1 MNNTDGYRGT
11 EEQKKLAAF
20 KAAGEIQ
27 DNMILG
33 LGTGSTVYHLIV
45 KLAERVHGGLSIHAA
60 ATSARTEELAAHYG
74 IPLIPFHNAEQIH
87 LAIDGVDA
95 IDPDFHSTKG
105 GGGALFREKVIA
117 LKALRVIWIMDQS
130 KLVPTLNGLTL
141 PVEVVPFA
149 LEYVEEQVLAMGF
162 TSCLRRN
169 GDGPAEDGPDRG
181 RLDKSGLDRSRLDRN
196 GLDRNGLVRNG
207 LVRNGLVRSGLV
219 RSGLSGY
226 DPGANAFL
234 TDNGNYILDLQGKEG
249 MDYRLMAGKL
259 KALTGVVETGLFG
272 NICEK
277 IIVGTKDGV
286 MVKSP
291 AKP

>member
-1 MNNTDGYRGT
+1 MNNTDGYHGT

-45 KLAERVHGGLSIHAA
+45 KLAERVRGGLSIHAA

-74 IPLIPFHNAEQIH
+74 IPLIPFHGAQQIH

-95 IDPDFHSTKG
+95 IDPDFHSIKG

-149 LEYVEEQVLAMGF
+149 LEYVEEQVRAMGF

-181 RLDKSGLDRSRLDRN
+181 RLDKSGLDRSRL
-196 GLDRNGLVRNG
+196 VRNG
-207 LVRNGLVRSGLV
+207 LIRNGLVRSGL
-219 RSGLSGY
+219 SG
-226 DPGANAFL
+226 DNPGANAFL
-234 TDNGNYILDLQGKEG
+234 TDNGNYILDLQGNEG

>member
-45 KLAERVHGGLSIHAA
+45 KLAERVRGGLSIHAA

-74 IPLIPFHNAEQIH
+74 IPLIPFHGAQQIH

-95 IDPDFHSTKG
+95 IDPDFHSIKG

-149 LEYVEEQVLAMGF
+149 LEYVEEQVRAMGF

-181 RLDKSGLDRSRLDRN
+181 RLDKSGLDRSRL
-196 GLDRNGLVRNG
+196 VRNG
-207 LVRNGLVRSGLV
+207 LIRNGLVRSGL
-219 RSGLSGY
+219 SG
-226 DPGANAFL
+226 DNPGANAFL

>member
-1 MNNTDGYRGT
+1 MNNTDGYHGT

-45 KLAERVHGGLSIHAA
+45 KLAERVRGGLSIHAA

-74 IPLIPFHNAEQIH
+74 IPLIPFHGAQQIH

-95 IDPDFHSTKG
+95 IDPDFHSIKG

-149 LEYVEEQVLAMGF
+149 LEYVEEQVRAMGF

-169 GDGPAEDGPDRG
+169 GDGPAEDAPDRG
-181 RLDKSGLDRSRLDRN
+181 RLDKSGLDRSRL
-196 GLDRNGLVRNG
+196 VRNG
-207 LVRNGLVRSGLV
+207 LIRNGLVRSGL
-219 RSGLSGY
+219 SG
-226 DPGANAFL
+226 DNPGANAFL

>member
-1 MNNTDGYRGT
+1 MNNTDGYHGT

-45 KLAERVHGGLSIHAA
+45 KLAERVRGGLSIHAA

-74 IPLIPFHNAEQIH
+74 IPLIPFHDAEQIH

-95 IDPDFHSTKG
+95 IDPDFHSIKG

-181 RLDKSGLDRSRLDRN
+181 RLDKSGLDRSRL
-196 GLDRNGLVRNG
+196 VRNG
-207 LVRNGLVRSGLV
+207 LIRNGLVRSGL
-219 RSGLSGY
+219 SG
-226 DPGANAFL
+226 DNPGANAFL

-291 AKP
+291 EKP

>member
-1 MNNTDGYRGT
+1 MNNTDGYHGT

-45 KLAERVHGGLSIHAA
+45 KLTERVRGGLSIHAA

-74 IPLIPFHNAEQIH
+74 IPLIPFHGAQQIH

-95 IDPDFHSTKG
+95 IDPDFHSIKG

-149 LEYVEEQVLAMGF
+149 LEYVEEQVRAMGF

-181 RLDKSGLDRSRLDRN
+181 RLDKSGLDRSRL
-196 GLDRNGLVRNG
+196 VRNG
-207 LVRNGLVRSGLV
+207 LIRNGLVRSGL
-219 RSGLSGY
+219 SG
-226 DPGANAFL
+226 DNPGANAFL

>member
-45 KLAERVHGGLSIHAA
+45 KLAERVRGGLSIHAA

-74 IPLIPFHNAEQIH
+74 IPLIPFHGAQQIH

-95 IDPDFHSTKG
+95 IDPDFHSIKG

-149 LEYVEEQVLAMGF
+149 LEYVEEQVRAMGF

-181 RLDKSGLDRSRLDRN
+181 RLDKSGLDRN
-196 GLDRNGLVRNG
+196 
-207 LVRNGLVRSGLV
+207 GLV
-219 RSGLSGY
+219 RSGLSG
-226 DPGANAFL
+226 DNPGANAFL

-272 NICEK
+272 NICDK

-291 AKP
+291 EKP

>member
-1 MNNTDGYRGT
+1 MNNTEGYHGT

-45 KLAERVHGGLSIHAA
+45 KLAERVRGGLSIHAA

-74 IPLIPFHNAEQIH
+74 IPLIPFHGAQQIH

-95 IDPDFHSTKG
+95 IDPDFHSIKG

-149 LEYVEEQVLAMGF
+149 LEYVEEQVRAMGF

-181 RLDKSGLDRSRLDRN
+181 RLDKSGLDRSRL
-196 GLDRNGLVRNG
+196 VRNG
-207 LVRNGLVRSGLV
+207 LIRNGLVRSGL
-219 RSGLSGY
+219 SG
-226 DPGANAFL
+226 DNPGANAFL

-277 IIVGTKDGV
+277 IIVSTKDGV

>member
-1 MNNTDGYRGT
+1 MNNTDGYHGT

-45 KLAERVHGGLSIHAA
+45 KLAERVRGGLSIHAA

-74 IPLIPFHNAEQIH
+74 IPLIPFHGAQQIH

-95 IDPDFHSTKG
+95 IDPDFHSIKG

-149 LEYVEEQVLAMGF
+149 LEYVEEQVRAMGF

-169 GDGPAEDGPDRG
+169 GDGPAEDRPDRG

-196 GLDRNGLVRNG
+196 GLI
-207 LVRNGLVRSGLV
+207 RNGLVRSGLV
-219 RSGLSGY
+219 RSGLVRS
-226 DPGANAFL
+226 
-234 TDNGNYILDLQGKEG
+234 GNYILDLQGKEG

>member
-1 MNNTDGYRGT
+1 MNNTDGYHGT

-45 KLAERVHGGLSIHAA
+45 KLAERVRGGLSIHAA

-74 IPLIPFHNAEQIH
+74 IPLIPFHGAQQIH

-95 IDPDFHSTKG
+95 IDPDFHSIKG

-141 PVEVVPFA
+141 PVEVVHFA
-149 LEYVEEQVLAMGF
+149 LEYVEEQVRAMGF

-181 RLDKSGLDRSRLDRN
+181 RLDKSGLDRSRL
-196 GLDRNGLVRNG
+196 VRNG
-207 LVRNGLVRSGLV
+207 LIRNGLVRSGL
-219 RSGLSGY
+219 SG
-226 DPGANAFL
+226 DNPGANAFL

>member
-45 KLAERVHGGLSIHAA
+45 KLAERVRGGLSIHAA

-74 IPLIPFHNAEQIH
+74 IPLIPFHDAEQIH

-95 IDPDFHSTKG
+95 IDPDFHSIKG

-181 RLDKSGLDRSRLDRN
+181 RLDKSGLDRSRL
-196 GLDRNGLVRNG
+196 VRNG
-207 LVRNGLVRSGLV
+207 LIRNGLVRSGL
-219 RSGLSGY
+219 SG
-226 DPGANAFL
+226 DNPGANAFL
-234 TDNGNYILDLQGKEG
+234 TDNGNYILDLLGKEG

>member
-1 MNNTDGYRGT
+1 MNNTDGYHGT

-45 KLAERVHGGLSIHAA
+45 KLAERVRGGLSIHAA

-74 IPLIPFHNAEQIH
+74 IPLIPFHDAEQIH

-95 IDPDFHSTKG
+95 IDPDFHSIKG

-149 LEYVEEQVLAMGF
+149 LEYVEEQVRAMGF

-181 RLDKSGLDRSRLDRN
+181 RLDKSGLDRSRL
-196 GLDRNGLVRNG
+196 VRNG
-207 LVRNGLVRSGLV
+207 LIRNGLV

-226 DPGANAFL
+226 NPGANAFL

-291 AKP
+291 EKP

>member
-1 MNNTDGYRGT
+1 MNNTDGYHGT

-45 KLAERVHGGLSIHAA
+45 KLAERVRGGLSIHAA

-74 IPLIPFHNAEQIH
+74 IPLIPFHGAQQIH

-95 IDPDFHSTKG
+95 IDPDFHSIKG

-149 LEYVEEQVLAMGF
+149 SPHAWRGSAPGF
-162 TSCLRRN
+162 PSGTRLNAAGITS
-169 GDGPAEDGPDRG
+169 A
-181 RLDKSGLDRSRLDRN
+181 
-196 GLDRNGLVRNG
+196 V
-207 LVRNGLVRSGLV
+207 
-219 RSGLSGY
+219 
-226 DPGANAFL
+226 
-234 TDNGNYILDLQGKEG
+234 
-249 MDYRLMAGKL
+249 
-259 KALTGVVETGLFG
+259 
-272 NICEK
+272 
-277 IIVGTKDGV
+277 
-286 MVKSP
+286 
-291 AKP
+291 

>member
-1 MNNTDGYRGT
+1 MNNTDGYHGT

-45 KLAERVHGGLSIHAA
+45 KLAERVRGGLSIHAA

-74 IPLIPFHNAEQIH
+74 IPLIPFHGAQQIH

-95 IDPDFHSTKG
+95 IDPDFHSIKG

-149 LEYVEEQVLAMGF
+149 LEYVEEQVRAMGF

-181 RLDKSGLDRSRLDRN
+181 RLDKSGLDRSRL
-196 GLDRNGLVRNG
+196 VRNG
-207 LVRNGLVRSGLV
+207 LIRNGLVRSGL
-219 RSGLSGY
+219 SG
-226 DPGANAFL
+226 DNPGANAFL

-272 NICEK
+272 NICEE

>member
-1 MNNTDGYRGT
+1 MNNTDGYHGT

-45 KLAERVHGGLSIHAA
+45 KLAERVRGGLSIHAA

-74 IPLIPFHNAEQIH
+74 IPLIPFHGAQQIH

-95 IDPDFHSTKG
+95 IDPDFHSIKG

-149 LEYVEEQVLAMGF
+149 LEYVEEQVRAMGF

-169 GDGPAEDGPDRG
+169 GDGPAEDGPDMG
-181 RLDKSGLDRSRLDRN
+181 RLDKSGLDRSRL
-196 GLDRNGLVRNG
+196 VRNG
-207 LVRNGLVRSGLV
+207 LIRNGLVRSGL
-219 RSGLSGY
+219 SG
-226 DPGANAFL
+226 DNPGANAFL

>member
-1 MNNTDGYRGT
+1 MNNTDGYHGT

-45 KLAERVHGGLSIHAA
+45 KLAERVRGGLSIHAA

-74 IPLIPFHNAEQIH
+74 IPLIPFHGAQQIH

-95 IDPDFHSTKG
+95 IDPDFHSIKG

-149 LEYVEEQVLAMGF
+149 LEYVEEQVRAMGF

-169 GDGPAEDGPDRG
+169 GDGPAEDRPDRG

-196 GLDRNGLVRNG
+196 GLI
-207 LVRNGLVRSGLV
+207 RNGLVRSGL
-219 RSGLSGY
+219 SG
-226 DPGANAFL
+226 DNPGANAFL

>member
-45 KLAERVHGGLSIHAA
+45 KLAERVRGGLSIHAA

-74 IPLIPFHNAEQIH
+74 IPLIPFHGAQQIH

-95 IDPDFHSTKG
+95 IDPDFHSIKG

-181 RLDKSGLDRSRLDRN
+181 RLDKSGLDRSRL
-196 GLDRNGLVRNG
+196 VRNG
-207 LVRNGLVRSGLV
+207 LIRNGLVRSGL
-219 RSGLSGY
+219 SG
-226 DPGANAFL
+226 DNPGANAFL

-291 AKP
+291 EKP

>member
-1 MNNTDGYRGT
+1 MNNTDGYHGT

-45 KLAERVHGGLSIHAA
+45 KLAERVRGGLSIHAA
-60 ATSARTEELAAHYG
+60 ATSARTEELATHYG
-74 IPLIPFHNAEQIH
+74 IPLIPFHGAQQIH

-95 IDPDFHSTKG
+95 IDPDFHSIKG

-149 LEYVEEQVLAMGF
+149 LEYVEEQVSAMGF
-162 TSCLRRN
+162 TSCRRRN

-181 RLDKSGLDRSRLDRN
+181 RLDKSGLDRSRP
-196 GLDRNGLVRNG
+196 DRNGLVRNG

-219 RSGLSGY
+219 RSGLSG
-226 DPGANAFL
+226 DNPGANAFL

-286 MVKSP
+286 MVKFP

>member
-1 MNNTDGYRGT
+1 MNNTDGYHGT

-45 KLAERVHGGLSIHAA
+45 KLAERVRGGLSIHAA

-74 IPLIPFHNAEQIH
+74 IPLIPFHGAQQIH

-95 IDPDFHSTKG
+95 IDPDFHSIKG

-149 LEYVEEQVLAMGF
+149 LEYVEEQVRAMGF

-181 RLDKSGLDRSRLDRN
+181 RLDKSGLDRSRL
-196 GLDRNGLVRNG
+196 VRNG
-207 LVRNGLVRSGLV
+207 LIRNGLVRSGL
-219 RSGLSGY
+219 SG
-226 DPGANAFL
+226 DNPGANAFL

-277 IIVGTKDGV
+277 VIVGTKDGV

>member
-1 MNNTDGYRGT
+1 MNNTDGYHGT

-45 KLAERVHGGLSIHAA
+45 KLAERVRGGLSIHAA

-74 IPLIPFHNAEQIH
+74 IPLIPFHGAQQIH

-95 IDPDFHSTKG
+95 IDPDFHSIKG

-149 LEYVEEQVLAMGF
+149 LEYVEEQVRSMGF

-181 RLDKSGLDRSRLDRN
+181 RLDKSGLDRSRL
-196 GLDRNGLVRNG
+196 VRNG
-207 LVRNGLVRSGLV
+207 LIRNGLVRSGL
-219 RSGLSGY
+219 SG
-226 DPGANAFL
+226 DNPGANAFL

>member
-45 KLAERVHGGLSIHAA
+45 KLAERVRGGLSIHAA

-74 IPLIPFHNAEQIH
+74 IPLIPFHDAEQIH

-95 IDPDFHSTKG
+95 IDPDFHSIKG

-149 LEYVEEQVLAMGF
+149 LEYVEEQVRAMGF

-181 RLDKSGLDRSRLDRN
+181 RLDKSGLDRSRL
-196 GLDRNGLVRNG
+196 VRNG
-207 LVRNGLVRSGLV
+207 LIRNGLVRSGL
-219 RSGLSGY
+219 SG
-226 DPGANAFL
+226 DNPGANAFL

>member
-1 MNNTDGYRGT
+1 MNNTDGYHGT

-45 KLAERVHGGLSIHAA
+45 KLAERVRGGLSIHAA

-74 IPLIPFHNAEQIH
+74 IPLIPFHGAQQIH

-95 IDPDFHSTKG
+95 IDPDFHSIKG

-149 LEYVEEQVLAMGF
+149 LEYVEEQVRAMGF

-181 RLDKSGLDRSRLDRN
+181 RLDKSGLDRSRL
-196 GLDRNGLVRNG
+196 VRNG
-207 LVRNGLVRSGLV
+207 LIRNGMV
-219 RSGLSGY
+219 RSGLSG
-226 DPGANAFL
+226 DNPGANAFL

>member
-1 MNNTDGYRGT
+1 MNNTDGYHGT

-45 KLAERVHGGLSIHAA
+45 KMAERVRGGLSIHAA

-74 IPLIPFHNAEQIH
+74 IPLIPFHGAQQIH

-95 IDPDFHSTKG
+95 IDPDFHSIKG

-117 LKALRVIWIMDQS
+117 LKALRVTWIMDQS

-149 LEYVEEQVLAMGF
+149 LEYVEEQVRAMGF

-181 RLDKSGLDRSRLDRN
+181 RLDKSGLDRSRL
-196 GLDRNGLVRNG
+196 VRNG
-207 LVRNGLVRSGLV
+207 LIRNGLVRSGL
-219 RSGLSGY
+219 SG
-226 DPGANAFL
+226 DNPGANAFL

>member
-1 MNNTDGYRGT
+1 MNNTDGYHGT

-45 KLAERVHGGLSIHAA
+45 KLAERVRGGLSIHAA

-74 IPLIPFHNAEQIH
+74 IPLIPFHGAQQIH

-95 IDPDFHSTKG
+95 IDPDFHSIKG

-149 LEYVEEQVLAMGF
+149 LEYVEEQVRAMGF

-181 RLDKSGLDRSRLDRN
+181 RLDKSGLDRSRL
-196 GLDRNGLVRNG
+196 VRNG
-207 LVRNGLVRSGLV
+207 LIRNGLVRSGL
-219 RSGLSGY
+219 SG
-226 DPGANAFL
+226 DNPGANAFL

-286 MVKSP
+286 MVTSP

>member
-1 MNNTDGYRGT
+1 MNNTDGYHGT

-45 KLAERVHGGLSIHAA
+45 KLAERVRGGLSIHAA

-74 IPLIPFHNAEQIH
+74 IPLIPFHGAQQIH

-95 IDPDFHSTKG
+95 IDPDFHSIRG

-149 LEYVEEQVLAMGF
+149 LEYVEEQVRAMGF

-181 RLDKSGLDRSRLDRN
+181 RLDKSGLDRSRL
-196 GLDRNGLVRNG
+196 VRNG
-207 LVRNGLVRSGLV
+207 LIRNGLVRSGL
-219 RSGLSGY
+219 SG
-226 DPGANAFL
+226 DNPGANAFL

>member
-1 MNNTDGYRGT
+1 MNYTDGYHGT

-45 KLAERVHGGLSIHAA
+45 KLAERVRGGLSIHAA

-74 IPLIPFHNAEQIH
+74 IPLIPFHGAQQIH

-95 IDPDFHSTKG
+95 IDPDFHSIKG

-149 LEYVEEQVLAMGF
+149 LEYVEEQVRAMGF

-181 RLDKSGLDRSRLDRN
+181 RLDKSGLDRSRL
-196 GLDRNGLVRNG
+196 VRNG
-207 LVRNGLVRSGLV
+207 LIRNGLVRSGL
-219 RSGLSGY
+219 SG
-226 DPGANAFL
+226 DNPGANAFL

>member
-1 MNNTDGYRGT
+1 MNNTNGYHGT
-11 EEQKKLAAF
+11 EEQKKLTAF

-45 KLAERVHGGLSIHAA
+45 KLAERVRGGLSIHAA

-74 IPLIPFHNAEQIH
+74 IPLIPFHGAQQIH

-95 IDPDFHSTKG
+95 IDPDFHSIKG

-149 LEYVEEQVLAMGF
+149 LEYVEEQVRAMGF

-181 RLDKSGLDRSRLDRN
+181 RLDKSGLDRSRL
-196 GLDRNGLVRNG
+196 VRNG
-207 LVRNGLVRSGLV
+207 LIRNGLVRSGL
-219 RSGLSGY
+219 SG
-226 DPGANAFL
+226 DNPGANAFL

>member
-1 MNNTDGYRGT
+1 MNNTDGYHGT

-45 KLAERVHGGLSIHAA
+45 KLAERVRGGLSIHAA

-74 IPLIPFHNAEQIH
+74 IPLIPFHGAQQIH

-95 IDPDFHSTKG
+95 IDPDFHSIKG

-149 LEYVEEQVLAMGF
+149 LEYVEEQVRAMGF

-181 RLDKSGLDRSRLDRN
+181 RLDKSGLDRSRL
-196 GLDRNGLVRNG
+196 VRNG
-207 LVRNGLVRSGLV
+207 LIRNGLVRSGL
-219 RSGLSGY
+219 SG
-226 DPGANAFL
+226 DNPGANAFL

-277 IIVGTKDGV
+277 IIVVTKDGV
-286 MVKSP
+286 RVKSP

>member
-1 MNNTDGYRGT
+1 MNNENGYHGT

-45 KLAERVHGGLSIHAA
+45 KLAERVRGGLSIHAA

-74 IPLIPFHNAEQIH
+74 IPLIPFHGAQQIH

-95 IDPDFHSTKG
+95 IDPDFHSIKG

-149 LEYVEEQVLAMGF
+149 LEYVEEQVRAMGF

-181 RLDKSGLDRSRLDRN
+181 RLDKSGLDRSRL
-196 GLDRNGLVRNG
+196 VRNG
-207 LVRNGLVRSGLV
+207 LIRNGLVRSGL
-219 RSGLSGY
+219 SG
-226 DPGANAFL
+226 DNPGANAFL

>member
-1 MNNTDGYRGT
+1 MNNTDGYHRT

-45 KLAERVHGGLSIHAA
+45 KLAERVRGGLSIHAA

-74 IPLIPFHNAEQIH
+74 IPLIPFHGAQQIH

-95 IDPDFHSTKG
+95 IDPDFHSIKG

-149 LEYVEEQVLAMGF
+149 LEYVEEQVRAMGF

-181 RLDKSGLDRSRLDRN
+181 RLDKSGLDRSRL
-196 GLDRNGLVRNG
+196 VRNG
-207 LVRNGLVRSGLV
+207 LIRNGLVRSGL
-219 RSGLSGY
+219 SG
-226 DPGANAFL
+226 DNPGANAFL

>member
-1 MNNTDGYRGT
+1 MNNTDGYHGT

-45 KLAERVHGGLSIHAA
+45 KLAERVRGGLSIHAA

-74 IPLIPFHNAEQIH
+74 IPLIPFHGAQQIH

-95 IDPDFHSTKG
+95 IDPDFHSIKG

-149 LEYVEEQVLAMGF
+149 LEYVEEQVRAMGF

-181 RLDKSGLDRSRLDRN
+181 RLDKSGLDGSR
-196 GLDRNGLVRNG
+196 LVRNG
-207 LVRNGLVRSGLV
+207 LIRNGLVRSGL
-219 RSGLSGY
+219 SG
-226 DPGANAFL
+226 DNPGANAFL

>member
-45 KLAERVHGGLSIHAA
+45 KLAERVRGGLSIHAA

-74 IPLIPFHNAEQIH
+74 IPLIPFHDAEQIH

-95 IDPDFHSTKG
+95 IDPDFHSIKG

-117 LKALRVIWIMDQS
+117 LKAMRVIWIMDQS

-141 PVEVVPFA
+141 PMEVVPFA

-181 RLDKSGLDRSRLDRN
+181 RLDKSGLDRS

-207 LVRNGLVRSGLV
+207 LIRNGLIRNGLV

-226 DPGANAFL
+226 NPGANAFL

-291 AKP
+291 EKP

>member
-1 MNNTDGYRGT
+1 MNNTDGYHGT

-45 KLAERVHGGLSIHAA
+45 KLAERVRGGLSIHAA

-74 IPLIPFHNAEQIH
+74 IPLIPFHGAQQIH

-95 IDPDFHSTKG
+95 IDPDFHSIKG

-149 LEYVEEQVLAMGF
+149 LEYVEEQVRAMGF

-181 RLDKSGLDRSRLDRN
+181 RLDKSGLDRSRL
-196 GLDRNGLVRNG
+196 VRNG
-207 LVRNGLVRSGLV
+207 LIRNGLVRSGL
-219 RSGLSGY
+219 SG
-226 DPGANAFL
+226 DNPGANAFL
-234 TDNGNYILDLQGKEG
+234 TDNGNYILDLQGNEG

-277 IIVGTKDGV
+277 IIVSTKDGV

>member
-1 MNNTDGYRGT
+1 MNNTDGYHGT

-45 KLAERVHGGLSIHAA
+45 KLAERVRGGLSIHAA

-74 IPLIPFHNAEQIH
+74 IPLIPFHGAQQIH

-95 IDPDFHSTKG
+95 IDPDFHSIKG

-149 LEYVEEQVLAMGF
+149 LEYVEEQVRAMGF

-181 RLDKSGLDRSRLDRN
+181 RLDKSGLDRSRL
-196 GLDRNGLVRNG
+196 VRNG
-207 LVRNGLVRSGLV
+207 LIRNGLVRSGM
-219 RSGLSGY
+219 SG
-226 DPGANAFL
+226 DNPGANAFL

>member
-1 MNNTDGYRGT
+1 MNNTDGYHGT

-45 KLAERVHGGLSIHAA
+45 KLAERVRGGLSIHAA

-74 IPLIPFHNAEQIH
+74 IPLIPFHGAQQIH

-95 IDPDFHSTKG
+95 FDPDFHSIKG

-149 LEYVEEQVLAMGF
+149 LEYVEEQVRAMGF

-181 RLDKSGLDRSRLDRN
+181 RLDKSGLDRSRL
-196 GLDRNGLVRNG
+196 VRNG
-207 LVRNGLVRSGLV
+207 LIRNGLVRSGL
-219 RSGLSGY
+219 SG
-226 DPGANAFL
+226 DNPGANAFL

>member
-1 MNNTDGYRGT
+1 MNNTDGYHGT

-45 KLAERVHGGLSIHAA
+45 KLAERVRGGLSIHAA

-74 IPLIPFHNAEQIH
+74 IPLIPFHGAQQIH

-95 IDPDFHSTKG
+95 IDPDFHSIKG

-149 LEYVEEQVLAMGF
+149 LEYVEEQVRAIGF

-181 RLDKSGLDRSRLDRN
+181 RLDKSGLDRSRL
-196 GLDRNGLVRNG
+196 VRNG
-207 LVRNGLVRSGLV
+207 LIRNGLVRSGL
-219 RSGLSGY
+219 SG
-226 DPGANAFL
+226 DNPGANAFL

-277 IIVGTKDGV
+277 IIVSTKDGV

>member
-1 MNNTDGYRGT
+1 MNNTDGYHGT

-45 KLAERVHGGLSIHAA
+45 KLAERVRGGLSIHAA

-74 IPLIPFHNAEQIH
+74 IPLIPFHGAQQIH

-95 IDPDFHSTKG
+95 IDPDFHSIKG
-105 GGGALFREKVIA
+105 GGGALFLEKVIA

-149 LEYVEEQVLAMGF
+149 LEYVEEQVRAMGF

-181 RLDKSGLDRSRLDRN
+181 RLDKSGLDRSRL
-196 GLDRNGLVRNG
+196 VRNG
-207 LVRNGLVRSGLV
+207 LIRNGLVRSGL
-219 RSGLSGY
+219 SG
-226 DPGANAFL
+226 DNPGANAFL